1 MRRIILSIAAM
12 LALAAVG
19 AGTALATK
27 KPPHPSTAA
36 NGKKVWICHRT
47 HSTKNPFVA
56 IRIPAKQL
64 VNLNGQGAPQMQDVV
79 NATVTATSPV
89 PQTRLAS
96 RTFCRSLTP
105 LTPTRGGQSM
115 TGTLTAST
123 GAAVSGTNLSVHLRL
138 GQAEL
143 CVRATITSTTTPAS
157 AVTVTGISLT
167 QGTTT
172 TNLSSFTTALP
183 TNATSPV
190 KLATCAAVSR
200 AMIASILHGTST
212 TITISTTS
220 GDLKAALS

>member
-12 LALAAVG
+12 LALAAAG

-47 HSTKNPFVA
+47 HSTKNPYVP
-56 IRIPAKQL
+56 IRIPGKQL
-64 VNLNGQGAPQMQDVV
+64 VNLNGHGAPQMADVV
-79 NATVTATSPV
+79 NATVSATSPV
-89 PQTRLAS
+89 PQTRLSA
-96 RTFCRSLTP
+96 RTFCRSLAP
-105 LTPTRGGQSM
+105 LTTKRGGQSIA
-115 TGTLTAST
+115 GTLTAST
-123 GAAVSGTNLSVHLRL
+123 GATVSGTDLAVRLRL

-143 CVRATITSTTTPAS
+143 CVKATITSTTTPAS

-183 TNATSPV
+183 SNATSPV

-200 AMIASILHGTST
+200 AIIASILQGTST
-212 TITISTTS
+212 TITISTTA
-220 GDLKAALS
+220 GDLKATLS